1 MYNLPLFA
9 EPPRFDRDALAR
21 KLRALADEGVWIGTS
36 SWKYE
41 GWLGQIYTA
50 ERYQTRGKF
59 SEKRFQQECL
69 AEYAEVFP
77 IVCGD
82 FSFYQFPSPYYW
94 SHLFASSPARL
105 RWTLKAPE
113 QLTVKSFPK
122 HARYGA
128 RAGEPN
134 PSFLD
139 AELFERLFLDPL
151 TPYRERIAA
160 IVLEFGTFNKSA
172 FAGVREFAGAL
183 APFLAALPNTF
194 RYAVEIRNADFLRP
208 EYFQCLRAHSAAHV
222 LNAWTRMPEIGSQMR
237 IEEAFPAAFTVARA
251 LLRRGRPY
259 AEAVERFSPYRAVQ
273 DENPETRA
281 ALRDLI
287 HRSRDRREPSY
298 IFVNNRLEGNAPAT
312 IESLAGD

>member
-9 EPPRFDRDALAR
+9 EPPRFDRGALAR
-21 KLRALADEGVWIGTS
+21 KLRALSEAGVWIGTS

-41 GWLGQIYTA
+41 GWLGQIYTP

-59 SEKRFQQECL
+59 SEKRFQRECL

-82 FSFYQFPSPYYW
+82 FSFYQFPSPQYW
-94 SHLFASSPARL
+94 RHLFASAPETL

-113 QLTVKSFPK
+113 QLTAKSFPK
-122 HARYGA
+122 HPRYGA

-139 AELFERLFLDPL
+139 AELFARQFLDPL
-151 TPYRERIAA
+151 TPFRERISAV
-160 IVLEFGTFNKSA
+160 ILEFGTFSKKS
-172 FAGVREFAGAL
+172 FANVREFTAAL
-183 APFLAALPNTF
+183 APFLSALPPAF
-194 RYAVEIRNADFLRP
+194 RYAVEIRNAEFLGHD
-208 EYFQCLRAHSAAHV
+208 YFHCLREHGAAHV
-222 LNAWTRMPEIGSQMR
+222 LNAWTRMPEIAAQMR
-237 IEEAFPAAFTVARA
+237 IPDAFPAPFTFARA

-312 IESLAGD
+312 IESLAGN

>member
-9 EPPRFDRDALAR
+9 EHPCFDRDALAR
-21 KLRALADEGVWIGTS
+21 KLRALAQDGVWIGTS

-41 GWLGQIYTA
+41 GWLGQIYTP

-59 SEKRFQQECL
+59 SEKRFQAECL

-82 FSFYQFPSPYYW
+82 FSFYQFPSPHYW
-94 SHLFASSPARL
+94 SHLFASAPEAL

-128 RAGEPN
+128 RAGQPN

-139 AELFERLFLDPL
+139 AELFARLFLDPL
-151 TPYRERIAA
+151 TPYRERISA
-160 IVLEFGTFNKSA
+160 IVLEFGTFNKTA
-172 FAGVREFAGAL
+172 FANVGDFAAAL
-183 APFLAALPNTF
+183 APFLAALPPSF
-194 RYAVEIRNADFLRP
+194 RYAVEIRNPDYLRHQ
-208 EYFQCLRAHSAAHV
+208 YFQCLHDHGAAHV

-237 IEEAFPAAFTVARA
+237 IEEAFPAPFTVARA
-251 LLRRGRPY
+251 LLRRGRPGRSRSQRVA
-259 AEAVERFSPYRAVQ
+259 AERQVGVERSA
-273 DENPETRA
+273 T
-281 ALRDLI
+281 
-287 HRSRDRREPSY
+287 
-298 IFVNNRLEGNAPAT
+298 EG
-312 IESLAGD
+312 S